1 LGVAHVLPGLTAL
14 VSFIPCFYFVFLAVV
29 GALIFGLFNTSK
41 SERVRQN
48 PSPGVETQL
57 PASKGE
63 PRLFMVAPK
72 TKNGSPAK
80 KPANSAAVPAEKTN
94 AKKSKHNKS
103 QSGSNGG
110 Y

>member
-1 LGVAHVLPGLTAL
+1 L
-14 VSFIPCFYFVFLAVV
+14 VSFIPCFYFAFLAVV

-48 PSPGVETQL
+48 PSPGVERNIA
-57 PASKGE
+57 ASKGE